1 MTRIVGYLSQSNTAL
16 DAAANLYTTY
26 TQPAGD
32 SQVETTLNTAANLF
46 SSINVPVDFGMSEQ
60 SSDDKKKSNSASA
73 TTSVQ
78 EKDRR
83 AQKRFRE
90 RQKAKMKDMTEQLD
104 EINAE
109 LDKLKVENDS
119 LRNRNSILEK
129 VLSLRNDHIRM
140 LQDDQHVF
148 DLGRQYYDNSILL
161 KDEKMI
167 AGDASDARDDCDW
180 SMVSSDPSAIKS
192 MSPAKMVSFWKA
204 IVRDLGNILVKY
216 DNLPESDT
224 ETKQKTMEQL
234 CETLDVGGQ
243 ICMQTAVLH
252 PTNMQYLIA
261 STLDGGASGTSPS
274 DRSFWASVVASM
286 HLTDEQESQV
296 VALRDIFVSRMGS
309 ILGAR
314 EGILKNLR
322 SVAVP
327 DRLVALQSVISETL
341 RVNEATQALK
351 SNLQEEHLCGMEFI
365 GTVFKTIFTPLQK
378 ARAIVQAY
386 PFYPDVYQISSIIA
400 EKRQKRIETGGY
412 LPLLEGSSSKAMR
425 V

>member
-1 MTRIVGYLSQSNTAL
+1 
-16 DAAANLYTTY
+16 
-26 TQPAGD
+26 
-32 SQVETTLNTAANLF
+32 
-46 SSINVPVDFGMSEQ
+46 MSEQ

-78 EKDRR
+78 EKNRR

-90 RQKAKMKDMTEQLD
+90 RQKAKMKDMTEQLN
-104 EINAE
+104 EINEE

-148 DLGRQYYDNSILL
+148 DLGKQYYDSSILL

-167 AGDASDARDDCDW
+167 AGEAVDARDDFDW
-180 SMVSSDPSAIKS
+180 SIVSTDPAAIKN
-192 MSPAKMVSFWKA
+192 MSPAKIVSFWKA
-204 IVRDLGNILVKY
+204 IVRDLGNILVKH
-216 DNLPESDT
+216 DNLPDSDS
-224 ETKQKTMEQL
+224 EMKQKIMDQL

-261 STLDGGASGTSPS
+261 STLDGGASGTSS
-274 DRSFWASVVASM
+274 TDKTFWMSVVASM
-286 HLTDEQESQV
+286 HLSDEQESQI

-309 ILGAR
+309 ILAAR

-327 DRLVALQSVISETL
+327 DRLVALQSVIAETL

-400 EKRQKRIETGGY
+400 EKRQKRIETGGHV
-412 LPLLEGSSSKAMR
+412 PLLEGSSSKAMR
-425 V
+425 A